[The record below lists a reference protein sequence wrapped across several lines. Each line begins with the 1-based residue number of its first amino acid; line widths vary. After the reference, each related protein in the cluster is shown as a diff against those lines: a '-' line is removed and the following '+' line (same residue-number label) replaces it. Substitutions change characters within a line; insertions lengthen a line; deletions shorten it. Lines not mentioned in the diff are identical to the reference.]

1 MPLSEPAS
9 HVLNIPSGVAF
20 LDCLAERLIDGTLLA
35 GPPDAPLA
43 PGALAEATIL
53 LPNRRA
59 ARELTDRLV
68 TLAGGA
74 VILPRIAAIGDID
87 EDAALI
93 GEFAAASAGAEFG
106 FEAVAARQLPLPPA
120 VSALERHLALTR
132 LVYAFGRQKAA
143 AMSLPGRNEGLLI
156 PTGAADASALALD
169 LARLLDSLETEEIDA
184 GALARLVPENHA
196 AYWNISHEFL
206 KIVVEAWP
214 AHLAERGLSD
224 PVKRRSEMIRFEARR
239 LAAEKPDAAF
249 IIAGS
254 TGSVPATAALM
265 KSVMGLPRG
274 LVLLPGLDRDIDAR
288 SWDAI
293 AAGAQTHPQFGLA
306 RLLGSLGVAREDI
319 ADLEAC
325 ETNGAGAGAP
335 W

>member
-1 MPLSEPAS
+1 M
-9 HVLNIPSGVAF
+9 
-20 LDCLAERLIDGTLLA
+20 
-35 GPPDAPLA
+35 
-43 PGALAEATIL
+43 
-53 LPNRRA
+53 
-59 ARELTDRLV
+59 
-68 TLAGGA
+68 
-74 VILPRIAAIGDID
+74 
-87 EDAALI
+87 
-93 GEFAAASAGAEFG
+93 
-106 FEAVAARQLPLPPA
+106 AARQLPLPPA

-254 TGSVPATAALM
+254 T
-265 KSVMGLPRG
+265 
-274 LVLLPGLDRDIDAR
+274 AR
-288 SWDAI
+288 C
-293 AAGAQTHPQFGLA
+293 
-306 RLLGSLGVAREDI
+306 RRRRR
-319 ADLEAC
+319 
-325 ETNGAGAGAP
+325 
-335 W
+335 